1 MSEDAVI
8 RAWTAEE
15 IEKKA
20 IEVQTTAKSEHDTL

>member
-20 IEVQTTAKSEHDTL
+20 IEVQNTAKSEHDLL